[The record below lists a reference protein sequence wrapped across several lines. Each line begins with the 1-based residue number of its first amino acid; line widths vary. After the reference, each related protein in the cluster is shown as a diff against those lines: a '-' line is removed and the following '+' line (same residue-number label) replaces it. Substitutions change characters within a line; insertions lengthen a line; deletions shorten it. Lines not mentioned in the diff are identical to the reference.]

1 MTDNHQPNKHETT
14 AIQKLSVVLPVYN
27 EYNNLESLI
36 SEITAV
42 LPSLVL
48 RWEIIAV
55 NDGSTDGSTEMLYT
69 LQERHANL
77 KVVEHQSNR
86 GYGAALRSGFFA
98 AQYDYIFFMD
108 SDGQFHIDDIRR
120 FLPHAGYDS
129 IVIGFRQERKDNVA
143 RKINGA
149 LWSLLICLLF
159 RLRIRDLNCAYKLFP
174 RTLLRDTALYAQGAF
189 INAEL
194 LYWTTKHHYRI
205 IELPVTHYARHIGKQ
220 TGANL
225 LVIWKAFSELVSF
238 YRRGQ

>member
-1 MTDNHQPNKHETT
+1 MTGNHWPGRPETSVL
-14 AIQKLSVVLPVYN
+14 QRLSVVLPVYN
-27 EYNNLESLI
+27 ECNNLESLI
-36 SEITAV
+36 SEMSAV
-42 LPSLVL
+42 LPTLVQQ
-48 RWEIIAV
+48 WEIIAV
-55 NDGSTDGSTEMLYT
+55 NDGSTDGSTEMLRA
-69 LQERHANL
+69 LQEHYANM

-86 GYGAALRSGFFA
+86 GYGAALRTGFFA

-108 SDGQFHIDDIRR
+108 ADGQFRIGDLCR
-120 FLPHAGYDS
+120 FLPHAGRDS

-174 RTLLRDTALYAQGAF
+174 RALLRDTALYAQGAF

-194 LYWTTKHHYRI
+194 LYWAKKHHYRI
-205 IELPVTHYARHIGKQ
+205 TELPVTHYARHIGKQ
-220 TGANL
+220 TGANF
-225 LVIWKAFSELVSF
+225 LVICKAFYELISF